1 MFNSGISVKDLVEEL
16 NTEVDIAL
24 DIPDKTY
31 VQWLNAL
38 QQLLYT
44 EFIKEQRRI
53 VLNSSLSSPLSNP
66 IEISSIP
73 KVENENPPRFEDIY
87 AVYADDVQLIKS
99 SVTSGVIFPYTYY
112 KDNNNIGYNTR
123 IVDGVQVMP
132 GKLTIVYIVKPALID
147 YNDIENAKV
156 MMPIEF
162 IDLVKAK
169 LRGEAYKLANEDVL
183 SAKWLNDYNI
193 LLENFKM
200 WISEKNSNFGI

>member
-1 MFNSGISVKDLVEEL
+1 MMFNSGISVKDLVEEL

-44 EFIKEQRRI
+44 EFIKEQRKI
-53 VLNSSLSSPLSNP
+53 VLNSSLSSPIDIL
-66 IEISSIP
+66 SIP
-73 KVENENPPRFEDIY
+73 IGENENRPRFEDIY
-87 AVYADDVQLIKS
+87 AIYADDVQLIKS

-123 IVDGVQVMP
+123 IVDGVQVIP

-147 YNDIENAKV
+147 YNDIEKATV

>member
-1 MFNSGISVKDLVEEL
+1 MMFNSGISVKDLVEEL

-44 EFIKEQRRI
+44 EFIKEQRKI
-53 VLNSSLSSPLSNP
+53 VLNSSLSSPIDIL
-66 IEISSIP
+66 SIP
-73 KVENENPPRFEDIY
+73 KGENENRPRFEDIY
-87 AVYADDVQLIKS
+87 AIYADEVPLIKS

-123 IVDGVQVMP
+123 IVDGVQIP
-132 GKLTIVYIVKPALID
+132 NELTIVYIVKPALID

-156 MMPIEF
+156 MIPIEF

-193 LLENFKM
+193 LLETFKV
-200 WISEKNSNFGI
+200 WISKKNSNFGI